1 MMEEKLVSNEESE
14 KFKQAVYTFFRIS
27 MDWPRETFLI
37 FPLMFYLA
45 KEKTLKIGDPGRG
58 YRYVLTLAT
67 HQGITLFIDEKA
79 ETPTIMDILSYTK
92 IRKRLADT
100 KHQELKKRI
109 IEIAET
115 FISLSDDWF
124 RENAPAAFEFF
135 FERCYYLGKRGRLP
149 KEIIELVKLLL
160 NIEWGTVYNPHAGTG
175 EFIEAINEDTIYH
188 GQEASASAYII
199 QLRLLL
205 EGRNNATIQMSDP
218 STNWKAKTFSYDYI
232 ITNAIDNTA
241 TSLEKN
247 RNLILL
253 HQISHDTKLKAIGIF
268 PASICFSLGNNSTHT
283 KVINQL
289 IEQDIL
295 ETVIKLPPRIIPN
308 LGIVPILIVINK
320 MKERPGMVHFIDANN
335 CCHYKNS
342 LHPKFNL
349 ERFTELLKD
358 DGDLLYQAFSSNE
371 SIIENNYN
379 LNPSI
384 YITKDIPTIPEG
396 FQLIALKQLLNPCEL
411 KKTVATE
418 GLMLKYVQSR
428 PYSVLNYSDLSPI
441 DTQQEYGSF
450 INHDFLAV
458 KSNSLSPYYVTTENH
473 PVFVSQSGRFLVFKV
488 DTPKITPSYLL
499 SEMSKDYF
507 QKQTEG
513 WRGSTITLRISSE
526 QFLEL
531 KILVPEKFE
540 DQVTLALEAGNKDL
554 KDQWKRLNEQY
565 EEKLKEF
572 RQGQRLRKHAVAQV
586 LGSLF
591 PAVKS
596 VTRFVE
602 NNDNFGPNSIV
613 GKKNNKT
620 LLQKMESI
628 HQNLVRV
635 VDMVNKFTDLENY
648 SDEESIQINEFL
660 EDYCRHILTNE
671 KYRITLD
678 LTDDIYWTT
687 PSEDTDEEEGFTL
700 TVKIGRA
707 ELIQILDNLITNANK
722 HGFTDPNR
730 MDYEIRLTTEVE
742 TKDTPTLLL
751 KVANNG
757 EPVSRS
763 IPIEQLFTWG
773 ISNGKTEGSGLG
785 CWQAKTIAE
794 HYNGKLTYQE
804 HPDDENGF
812 VCEFTLSL
820 PLDFD

>member
-1 MMEEKLVSNEESE
+1 MMEEKLVNNGETE
-14 KFKQAVYTFFRIS
+14 KFKHAVYSFFRIS
-27 MDWPRETFLI
+27 MDWPTETYLI

-45 KEKTLKIGDPGRG
+45 KEKTLKIGDPGRE
-58 YRYVLTLAT
+58 YRYALTLAT

-92 IRKRLADT
+92 IRKRLAET
-100 KHQELKKRI
+100 KHQELKKHI

-188 GQEASASAYII
+188 GQEASASAYIV

-253 HQISHDTKLKAIGIF
+253 HQISRDTKLKAIGIF

-358 DGDLLYQAFSSNE
+358 DSDLLYQAFSSNE

-473 PVFVSQSGRFLVFKV
+473 PVFVSPPGRFLVFKV
-488 DTPKITPSYLL
+488 DTTKIIPSYLL

-531 KILVPEKFE
+531 KVLVPEKFE
-540 DQVTLALEAGNKDL
+540 DQVTLALESGNKDL

-565 EEKLKEF
+565 EEKLEEF
-572 RQGQRLRKHAVAQV
+572 KQGQRLRKHAVAQV
-586 LGSLF
+586 LNGLF
-591 PAVKS
+591 PAVKL
-596 VTRFVE
+596 VKYFVE
-602 NNDNFGPNSIV
+602 NNDNFGPNTIV
-613 GKKNNKT
+613 IEDFNTT
-620 LLQKMESI
+620 LLQMMQSI
-628 HQNLVRV
+628 DHNLNRV
-635 VDMVNKFTDLENY
+635 VDMVDKFTNSEKFSDAEN
-648 SDEESIQINEFL
+648 IQINEFL
-660 EDYCRHILTNE
+660 ENYCRHILTNE

-678 LTDDIYWTT
+678 LTDDIYWTA
-687 PSEDTDEEEGFTL
+687 PSEDTDEEEGVTL

-794 HYNGKLTYQE
+794 HYKGKLTYQE
-804 HPDDENGF
+804 HPEDENGF

>member
-1 MMEEKLVSNEESE
+1 MMEEKLVNNEESE

-45 KEKTLKIGDPGRG
+45 KEKTLKIGNSGREC
-58 YRYVLTLAT
+58 RYALTLAT

-92 IRKRLADT
+92 IRKRLGET
-100 KHQELKKRI
+100 KQQEIKKHI

-135 FERCYYLGKRGRLP
+135 FERCYYLGKRRRLP

-188 GQEASASAYII
+188 GQEASASAYIV

-205 EGRNNATIQMSDP
+205 EGKNNATIQMSDP

-253 HQISHDTKLKAIGIF
+253 HQISRDTKLKAIGIF

-320 MKERPGMVHFIDANN
+320 MKERPGLVHFIDANN

-488 DTPKITPSYLL
+488 DTTKITPSYLL

-531 KILVPEKFE
+531 KILVPDKFE

-554 KDQWKRLNEQY
+554 KEHWKQLNEQY
-565 EEKLKEF
+565 EEKLEEF
-572 RQGQRLRKHAVAQV
+572 KRGQRLRKHAVAQV
-586 LGSLF
+586 LNDLV
-591 PAVKS
+591 PAVKYIK
-596 VTRFVE
+596 FFIE
-602 NNDNFGPNSIV
+602 NDNNFEPHSIV
-613 GKKNNKT
+613 SKDFNPT
-620 LLQKMESI
+620 LLQMMQSI
-628 HQNLVRV
+628 DHNLNRV
-635 VDMVNKFTDLENY
+635 VDMVSKFTDLENY
-648 SDEESIQINEFL
+648 SDGESIQINEFL

-687 PSEDTDEEEGFTL
+687 PSEDTDEEEGVTL

-707 ELIQILDNLITNANK
+707 ELIQILDNLITNAHK

-773 ISNGKTEGSGLG
+773 GSNGNGTGLG

-794 HYNGKLTYQE
+794 HYKGKLTYQE

>member
-1 MMEEKLVSNEESE
+1 MMEEKLVNNEESE

-58 YRYVLTLAT
+58 YRYILTLAT

-92 IRKRLADT
+92 IRKKLADT

-188 GQEASASAYII
+188 GQEASASAYIV

-253 HQISHDTKLKAIGIF
+253 NQISRDTKLKAIGIF

-358 DGDLLYQAFSSNE
+358 DSDLLYQAFSSNE

-473 PVFVSQSGRFLVFKV
+473 PVFVSPPGRFLVFKV
-488 DTPKITPSYLL
+488 DTTKITPSYLL

-531 KILVPEKFE
+531 KVLVPEKFE
-540 DQVTLALEAGNKDL
+540 DQVTLALESGNKDL

-596 VTRFVE
+596 VTHFVE

-620 LLQKMESI
+620 LLQKMQSI

-635 VDMVNKFTDLENY
+635 VDMVSKFTDLENY

-700 TVKIGRA
+700 TVKIGRT
-707 ELIQILDNLITNANK
+707 ELRQILDNLITNAHK
-722 HGFTDPNR
+722 HGFTDPSR

-794 HYNGKLTYQE
+794 HYKGKLTYQE
-804 HPDDENGF
+804 HPEDENGF

-820 PLDFD
+820 PLHFD

>member
-1 MMEEKLVSNEESE
+1 MMEEKLVNNEETE
-14 KFKQAVYTFFRIS
+14 KFKHAVYTFFRIS
-27 MDWPRETFLI
+27 MDWPTETYLI

-45 KEKTLKIGDPGRG
+45 KEKTLKIGDPGRE
-58 YRYVLTLAT
+58 YRYALTLAT

-92 IRKRLADT
+92 IRKRLAET
-100 KHQELKKRI
+100 KHQEFKKHI

-188 GQEASASAYII
+188 GQEASASAYIV

-205 EGRNNATIQMSDP
+205 EGKNNATIQMSDP

-232 ITNAIDNTA
+232 IANAIDNTA

-253 HQISHDTKLKAIGIF
+253 HQISRDTKLKAIGIF

-335 CCHYKNS
+335 CCYYKNS
-342 LHPKFNL
+342 HHPKFNL

-488 DTPKITPSYLL
+488 DTTKITPSYLL

-540 DQVTLALEAGNKDL
+540 DQVTLALEAGKKDL

-586 LGSLF
+586 LGDLF
-591 PAVKS
+591 PAVKL

-620 LLQKMESI
+620 LLQEMQSI

-635 VDMVNKFTDLENY
+635 VDMVSKFTDLENY
-648 SDEESIQINEFL
+648 SDGESIQINEFL

-687 PSEDTDEEEGFTL
+687 PSEDTDEEEGVTL

-707 ELIQILDNLITNANK
+707 ELIQILDNLITNAHK

-742 TKDTPTLLL
+742 TKDTSTLLL

-785 CWQAKTIAE
+785 CWQAKAIAE
-794 HYNGKLTYQE
+794 HYKGKLTYQE
-804 HPDDENGF
+804 HPEEENGF

-820 PLDFD
+820 PLHFD

>member
-1 MMEEKLVSNEESE
+1 MMEEKLVNNGETE
-14 KFKQAVYTFFRIS
+14 KFKHAVYSFFRIS
-27 MDWPRETFLI
+27 MDWPTETYLI

-45 KEKTLKIGDPGRG
+45 KEKTLKIGDPGRE
-58 YRYVLTLAT
+58 YRYALTLAT

-92 IRKRLADT
+92 IRKRLAET
-100 KHQELKKRI
+100 KHQEFKKHI

-124 RENAPAAFEFF
+124 IENAPAAFEFF

-188 GQEASASAYII
+188 GQEASASAYIV

-253 HQISHDTKLKAIGIF
+253 HQISRDTKLKAIGIF

-358 DGDLLYQAFSSNE
+358 DSDLLYQAFSSNE

-441 DTQQEYGSF
+441 DTQQEFGSF

-488 DTPKITPSYLL
+488 DTTKITPSYLL

-554 KDQWKRLNEQY
+554 KEQWEQLEKKYEKKFDEFVRGQRQRKHEVGQVLNDLSPAIETV
-565 EEKLKEF
+565 KEF
-572 RQGQRLRKHAVAQV
+572 IE
-586 LGSLF
+586 
-591 PAVKS
+591 
-596 VTRFVE
+596 E
-602 NNDNFGPNSIV
+602 NDGFGPNSIV
-613 GKKNNKT
+613 GKKYNIT
-620 LLQKMESI
+620 LMQYMESI
-628 HQNLVRV
+628 YEQL
-635 VDMVNKFTDLENY
+635 NKVIKMIDNFTTMENY
-648 SDEESIQINEFL
+648 SDAETIPINEFL
-660 EDYCRHILTNE
+660 TDYCNHRVVND
-671 KYRITLD
+671 KYRITLHTAD
-678 LTDDIYWTT
+678 ELDRTYST
-687 PSEDTDEEEGFTL
+687 PEDEEDVTFN
-700 TVKIGRA
+700 VKFGRK
-707 ELIQILDNLITNANK
+707 ELAQILDNLITNANN
-722 HGFTDPNR
+722 HGFTDAR
-730 MDYEIRLTTEVE
+730 KDYEIRISTEVVS
-742 TKDTPTLLL
+742 DNTPMVHI

-757 EPVSRS
+757 TPVSKS
-763 IPIEQLFTWG
+763 IQLEQLFTWA
-773 ISNGKTEGSGLG
+773 GKGGKSQGTGLG
-785 CWQAKTIAE
+785 CWQAKDLTE
-794 HYNGKLTYQE
+794 HYDGTLEYHE
-804 HPDDENGF
+804 HPEDENGF
-812 VCEFTLSL
+812 ICEFIISL
-820 PLDFD
+820 PLNFE

>member
-1 MMEEKLVSNEESE
+1 MMEDKLINNEETE
-14 KFKQAVYTFFRIS
+14 KFKHAVYTFFRIS
-27 MDWPRETFLI
+27 MDWPTETYLI

-45 KEKTLKIGDPGRG
+45 KEKTLKIGDPGRE
-58 YRYVLTLAT
+58 YRYALTLAT
-67 HQGITLFIDEKA
+67 YQGITLFIDEKA

-92 IRKRLADT
+92 IRKRLGET
-100 KHQELKKRI
+100 KHQEFKKHI

-124 RENAPAAFEFF
+124 RENAPTAFEFF

-188 GQEASASAYII
+188 GQEASASAYIV

-205 EGRNNATIQMSDP
+205 EGKNNATIQMSDP

-253 HQISHDTKLKAIGIF
+253 HQISRDTKLKAIGIF

-308 LGIVPILIVINK
+308 LGIVPIVIVINK
-320 MKERPGMVHFIDANN
+320 MKERPGLVHFIDANN

-488 DTPKITPSYLL
+488 DTTKITPSYLL

-531 KILVPEKFE
+531 KILVPDKFE

-591 PAVKS
+591 PAVKL
-596 VTRFVE
+596 VTHFVE

-620 LLQKMESI
+620 LLQEMQSI

-635 VDMVNKFTDLENY
+635 VDMVSKFTDLENY

-678 LTDDIYWTT
+678 LTDDIYWTP
-687 PSEDTDEEEGFTL
+687 PSEDTEDEEGFTL
-700 TVKIGRA
+700 TVKMGRA
-707 ELIQILDNLITNANK
+707 ELTQILDNLITNAHK

-751 KVANNG
+751 KVTNNG

-773 ISNGKTEGSGLG
+773 GRNGKSQGSGLG
-785 CWQAKTIAE
+785 CWQAKAIAE
-794 HYNGKLTYQE
+794 HYKGKLTYQE
-804 HPDDENGF
+804 HPEEENGF

-820 PLDFD
+820 PLHFD